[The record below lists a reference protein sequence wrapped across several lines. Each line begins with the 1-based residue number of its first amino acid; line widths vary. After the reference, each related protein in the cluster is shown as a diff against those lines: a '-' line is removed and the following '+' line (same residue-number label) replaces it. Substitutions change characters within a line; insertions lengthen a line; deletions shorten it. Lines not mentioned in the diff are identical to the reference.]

1 MFLNNLKTLK
11 HVTKEL
17 FYILDKKA
25 KQRYIFVF
33 IVMVISSALELIGVS
48 AILPFIQAIIAPD
61 KMMEIPV
68 VKRAMNCLGIETASG
83 LLIAIGVGLI
93 IIYLVKNG
101 FVLFANFV
109 QYDYS
114 TKVQKNLSIEM
125 LNAYMSRP
133 YTFFIETNSSEIL
146 RGCIEDISSV
156 YDILSF
162 LTTILAETLT
172 IIMIAIFLVYTD
184 PVIAL
189 GALLLM
195 LLITLGIVVFF
206 RPAMKAAGEKN
217 MQATTLKNKSVYQA
231 VGGIKEIMVMHRI
244 DYFRGKYA
252 EAAEISRKALR
263 CYSFMNSSPDRIIE
277 GICVSGLIGIVCVR
291 LTMQADMMT
300 FVPKIA
306 AFAMA
311 AFKILPSV
319 GKIANRLTC
328 LIYHRPRLASVYQN
342 RKAANEYK
350 EELEQNAMSTE
361 QTINITFEK
370 VVSVK
375 NVWWKYKN
383 QKDPVLTDAS
393 VTIEK
398 GQAVAFVGASGSGKT
413 TLSDIILGLLHPAQG
428 TVEMDGIDVYSIPE
442 IWAKIVGYV
451 PQAVFL
457 TDDTIRNNIAF
468 GIDEREVNDALIW
481 DALDRAQLRQFVER
495 LPDGLDTIVG
505 ERGIKFSGGQ
515 KQRIAIARALYHKP
529 EILVLDEATA
539 ALDNETESAVMKAIE
554 ALHGQITLIIVA
566 HRLTTIRKCDVIY
579 EVCNG
584 KVDKLDKEEFWKK
597 HEADTK

>member
-1 MFLNNLKTLK
+1 MLLNNLKTLK

-17 FYILDKKA
+17 LYILDKKA
-25 KQRYIFVF
+25 KQRYILVF
-33 IVMVISSALELIGVS
+33 IVMVISSVLELIGVS
-48 AILPFIQAIIAPD
+48 AILPFIQAIVAPD
-61 KMMEIPV
+61 KMMANPFVGKTVEY
-68 VKRAMNCLGIETASG
+68 LGIETESG
-83 LLIAIGVGLI
+83 LLIVIGIGLI
-93 IIYLVKNG
+93 IIYLIKNG
-101 FVLFANFV
+101 FVLFANFI

-146 RGCIEDISSV
+146 RGCIEDINSV

-172 IIMIAIFLVYTD
+172 IIMIACFLIYTD
-184 PVIAL
+184 PMIAFS
-189 GALLLM
+189 ALLLM
-195 LLITLGIVVFF
+195 FLIMMGIVVFF

-231 VGGIKEIMVMHRI
+231 VGGIKEIMVMNRI
-244 DYFRGKYA
+244 DYFREKYA
-252 EAAEISRKALR
+252 EAAEISRKAMR

-277 GICVSGLIGIVCVR
+277 GICVSGLIGIVCLR
-291 LTMQADMMT
+291 LTMQADMLT

-350 EELEQNAMSTE
+350 EELKKTALPMEQAK
-361 QTINITFEK
+361 NIRFEK
-370 VVSVK
+370 AISVK
-375 NVWWKYKN
+375 NLWWKYKN
-383 QKDPVLTDAS
+383 QQKPVLTNACL
-393 VTIEK
+393 TIEK
-398 GQAVAFVGASGSGKT
+398 GQAVAFVGTSGSGKT
-413 TLSDIILGLLHPAQG
+413 TLSDIILGLLHPEQG
-428 TVEMDGIDVYSIPE
+428 TVEMDGVDVYAIPE

-457 TDDTIRNNIAF
+457 TDDTIRSNIAF
-468 GIDEREVNDALIW
+468 GIDEKEVDDELIW
-481 DALDRAQLRQFVER
+481 DALGRAQLREFVEK
-495 LPDGLDTIVG
+495 LPNGLDTIVG

-515 KQRIAIARALYHKP
+515 KQRIAIARALYYKP

-566 HRLTTIRKCDVIY
+566 HRLTTIKKCDVIY
-579 EVCNG
+579 EVSNG
-584 KVDKLDKEEFWKK
+584 KVSQLDKEEFWKK